1 MGYLY
6 AKIKARGKGTK
17 IRKMLQTDSLLYP
30 RVDDVVQEA
39 VPYSQ
44 ETNIEDG
51 VWYCLKDFSKT
62 LYTIDILSADIS
74 SSDFDDLNGEEFDH
88 LDYIFYLSEDHNEIY
103 FQNIGKSSLISQ
115 KRFLFF
121 GNGYKYE
128 PECRSIVIKEY
139 PDAIYKKKD
148 DCLFFRNLSYITGI
162 FPSIGALYREATNEE
177 TEQFLNMDFI
187 TKDGITVE
195 VVKTPNRKRIA
206 LAMETLK
213 HLDKKQKKEIYR
225 YIAEYCPK
233 LSDGKSSFNV
243 SSNEDLA
250 LVLYGIEQRFYTTP
264 VGEEKR
270 IANSVIKL

>member
-6 AKIKARGKGTK
+6 AKIKARGNENK
-17 IRKMLQTDSLLYP
+17 IRKMIQTDSSIYP
-30 RVDDVVQEA
+30 RLVEVVKET

-44 ETNIEDG
+44 ETNIEEG

-62 LYTIDILSADIS
+62 SYSLDILTANIS
-74 SSDFDDLNGEEFDH
+74 SSDFDDLKDEELGH

-103 FQNIGKSSLISQ
+103 FQNLGKAALVSQ
-115 KRFLFF
+115 KRFLILK
-121 GNGYKYE
+121 NGYKYE
-128 PECRSIVIKEY
+128 PECKSIAIKEF
-139 PDAIYKKKD
+139 PDAIYNKMD

-162 FPSIGALYREATNEE
+162 FPGIGALYREATNEE

-213 HLDKKQKKEIYR
+213 HLNKKQKKEIYG
-225 YIAEYCPK
+225 YIAEYCPG
-233 LSDGKSSFNV
+233 LSDGKSKFTV

>member
-6 AKIKARGKGTK
+6 AKIKARGNGTK
-17 IRKMLQTDSLLYP
+17 IRKMIQTDSPMYP
-30 RVDDVVQEA
+30 RLVEVVKET

-44 ETNIEDG
+44 ETNIEEG
-51 VWYCLKDFSKT
+51 VWYCLKDFSKSSYS
-62 LYTIDILSADIS
+62 LDILTADIS
-74 SSDFDDLNGEEFDH
+74 SSDFDNLKDEEFGH
-88 LDYIFYLSEDHNEIY
+88 LDYIFYLSEDHNEMY
-103 FQNIGKSSLISQ
+103 FQNLGRASLVSQ
-115 KRFLFF
+115 KRFLFLK
-121 GNGYKYE
+121 NGYKYE
-128 PECRSIVIKEY
+128 PECKSIAIKDY
-139 PDAIYKKKD
+139 PDAIYNKGD
-148 DCLFFRNLSYITGI
+148 DCLLFRNLSYITGI
-162 FPSIGALYREATNEE
+162 FPGIGALYREATNEE

-213 HLDKKQKKEIYR
+213 HLNKKQKKEIYG
-225 YIAEYCPK
+225 YIAEYCPG
-233 LSDGKSSFNV
+233 LSDGKSKFTV